1 MIDNDWTSDPY
12 LPAAPQV
19 SVDNGTT
26 NLGPLWHVAPSRWGH
41 SMHTMCPYQ
50 GMYPPRLVHYFV
62 QRFSQPGSL
71 VVDPF
76 SGRGTTLLQS
86 AAEGRQ
92 TRGNDLNPLAFVLS
106 KAKSNPPPL
115 HEVLE
120 TVEFLRKEYKIE
132 RMPHPPVSPD
142 IAMLFHPRTLSQI
155 CFIRSW
161 LAKTELQDWDPL
173 QLMIA
178 GSMAGILHGGIRSD
192 GSSQFLSISMPNTF
206 SMSPA
211 YVQRYISEND
221 LVAPDQDVFARLE
234 EKMARLYV
242 DQVPE
247 KGGSV
252 EHRDAADFL
261 RSRDL
266 RGRADLILT
275 SPPYLKV
282 VNYGT
287 SNWIRLWWLGVED
300 VGRQHG
306 EGRRRLDTDL
316 DHGHG
321 YVAYRDFMLRILQG
335 VQQALSTNGVAAL
348 VIGDVASP
356 GEESLDLANQLWTD
370 VGDYL
375 NLDLLCLIEDDLPS
389 QSKVSRIWG
398 DTRGEATNRD
408 CILLLA
414 RPGADPV
421 DNPEVDWSE
430 PYRDAGPDLA
440 HEILNRTKRR

>member
-1 MIDNDWTSDPY
+1 
-12 LPAAPQV
+12 
-19 SVDNGTT
+19 
-26 NLGPLWHVAPSRWGH
+26 
-41 SMHTMCPYQ
+41 
-50 GMYPPRLVHYFV
+50 
-62 QRFSQPGSL
+62 
-71 VVDPF
+71 
-76 SGRGTTLLQS
+76 
-86 AAEGRQ
+86 
-92 TRGNDLNPLAFVLS
+92 
-106 KAKSNPPPL
+106 
-115 HEVLE
+115 
-120 TVEFLRKEYKIE
+120 
-132 RMPHPPVSPD
+132 
-142 IAMLFHPRTLSQI
+142 
-155 CFIRSW
+155 
-161 LAKTELQDWDPL
+161 
-173 QLMIA
+173 
-178 GSMAGILHGGIRSD
+178 
-192 GSSQFLSISMPNTF
+192 
-206 SMSPA
+206 MSPA